1 MFDTYLTLIGNV
13 LTAPEW
19 RRTSQSNTLVA
30 HFRVASTA
38 RRRDRQSGEWV
49 DGNSLR
55 VRVSCWRRLA
65 EGVASSVMVGDP
77 VVVVGRLYTRD
88 WTDTDGNARVTYE
101 MEAVT
106 VGHDLSRGKARFAR
120 TRPTGPTSAV
130 EDAEAE
136 GRVRGEAT
144 EPVPEGEAPSRYGDH
159 PFDDV
164 PAPDFSAAPVSPAPA
179 YDPLAAMRGG
189 GEFDEGFDAFAAAG
203 AAAIAAES
211 DDEDSDD
218 ADDADDLDEAEES
231 GDSTTDGLSVDMLPG
246 DGAEPDAGAAP
257 PGAGLTDPDA
267 TSSAVGAPSGST
279 RSRRGRSRTPVPA

>member
-38 RRRDRQSGEWV
+38 RRRDRQSGEWI

-88 WTDTDGNARVTYE
+88 WTDSEGNARVTYE
-101 MEAVT
+101 MEAIT

-130 EDAEAE
+130 EDSEAE
-136 GRVRGEAT
+136 SRVRGETT
-144 EPVPEGEAPSRYGDH
+144 EPVPEGEAPARFGDH
-159 PFDDV
+159 PFDDL
-164 PAPDFSAAPVSPAPA
+164 PEPDFGSAPISPAPA
-179 YDPLAAMRGG
+179 YDALATLRGG
-189 GEFDEGFDAFAAAG
+189 REFDEELAAAPVS
-203 AAAIAAES
+203 AEA
-211 DDEDSDD
+211 DDDD
-218 ADDADDLDEAEES
+218 TDDTDDADDLDEADDD
-231 GDSTTDGLSVDMLPG
+231 GDSTTDGLSSDMLPG
-246 DGAEPDAGAAP
+246 DGAEPDPGATP
-257 PGAGLTDPDA
+257 PGAGLTDPDGGVSE
-267 TSSAVGAPSGST
+267 TGAPGGPA
-279 RSRRGRSRTPVPA
+279 RGRRGRSRTPVPA